1 VIKIVINIINSN
13 LLNTKATSKPRK
25 HNPTKQ
31 MGQQQRRNYY
41 KTYNGQDKNNN
52 GIGDTPYIL
61 KNDST
66 DIYSLMNPIN
76 PEQIPQPKTT
86 S

>member
-13 LLNTKATSKPRK
+13 LFNTQATSKPRK

-31 MGQQQRRNYY
+31 RDNIKEGNYY
-41 KTYNGQDKNNN
+41 NTHNGQDTNNN

-61 KNDST
+61 KDDAT
-66 DIYSLMNPIN
+66 DNYSLMSPIN

-86 S
+86 P